1 MFPHKG
7 LVVPSC
13 LPAVCSYLALTP
25 VPHALKSQEAALSST
40 PLALQHLGAFTG
52 ADAVLQAEDPQK
64 EWRNTGHV
72 VLGSQQINKARW
84 LAILCRTT
92 SNLDEGVKGALK
104 IHNCT
109 ELPWCLQC
117 RRSEFDPWLRK
128 IPLEKRNKTTNQKFS
143 CSTLQYSCLGNP
155 MGRESWQLTVHGG
168 HQELDMN
175 ERQTLYWTEGG
186 N

>member
-40 PLALQHLGAFTG
+40 LLALQHLGAFTG
-52 ADAVLQAEDPQK
+52 ADAVLQVEDPQK
-64 EWRNTGHV
+64 EWRNAGHV

-92 SNLDEGVKGALK
+92 SNLDEGVKGALT
-104 IHNCT
+104 IHNCA

-128 IPLEKRNKTTNQKFS
+128 IPLEKRMAPHS
-143 CSTLQYSCLGNP
+143 SILAWEIP
-155 MGRESWQLTVHGG
+155 RERVLAIDSPWGSPRVGY
-168 HQELDMN
+168 E
-175 ERQTLYWTEGG
+175 
-186 N
+186 